1 MEVGGELVDGGDETL
16 PVPEEKMFEKTEMI
30 IPPKNMTPMSVPQP
44 IGLAAI
50 RAPHFG
56 QVSAFELTS
65 VPHSLHLMS
74 AIVVLSSGN
83 WEMPNVKCLA
93 KTPDILER
101 IAVYAGTSL
110 LRLCF

>member
-1 MEVGGELVDGGDETL
+1 ML
-16 PVPEEKMFEKTEMI
+16 EKTEII
-30 IPPKNMTPMSVPQP
+30 IPPKNMTPISVPHP
-44 IGLAAI
+44 IGFAAT

-83 WEMPNVKCLA
+83 RKIPNVKCPSRDGI
-93 KTPDILER
+93 KDYWTRPEIWCE
-101 IAVYAGTSL
+101 
-110 LRLCF
+110 C